1 MSELTD
7 KVREA
12 LNTSARYLG
21 QNRPEDAIEVL
32 EPLHKNAAHI
42 PDVAI
47 NLGGAYILLRK
58 WNKAVRVLEPAAQ
71 HHTQNAMLWANLAAA
86 YLGRLET
93 AGPQQQLQA
102 IAAYEHVLAIDPK
115 APSVHYHLGLI
126 FKERGDL
133 ANAQRYFQ
141 GALDV
146 NPADRD
152 ARLWLDRI
160 NAVHAAAG
168 ADANANAGPA
178 GSLDDAE
185 GEAEDAP

>member
-1 MSELTD
+1 
-7 KVREA
+7 
-12 LNTSARYLG
+12 
-21 QNRPEDAIEVL
+21 
-32 EPLHKNAAHI
+32 
-42 PDVAI
+42 
-47 NLGGAYILLRK
+47 
-58 WNKAVRVLEPAAQ
+58 
-71 HHTQNAMLWANLAAA
+71 
-86 YLGRLET
+86 
-93 AGPQQQLQA
+93 
-102 IAAYEHVLAIDPK
+102 PK
-115 APSVHYHLGLI
+115 APNVHYHLGLI

-168 ADANANAGPA
+168 PDANAESA

>member
-1 MSELTD
+1 MSEMTD

-32 EPLHKNAAHI
+32 EPLRKKAAHI

-58 WNKAVRVLEPAAQ
+58 WNKAVRVLEPAAHQ
-71 HHTQNAMLWANLAAA
+71 HTQNAMLWANLAAA

-115 APSVHYHLGLI
+115 APNVHYHLGLI

-168 ADANANAGPA
+168 PDANAESA